1 MQRADCAN
9 YAYLRNVTPAL
20 FDNYYVRMLAGE
32 ATYLL
37 PLGSITAAHLHVART
52 RLAGFK
58 VVATM
63 SNASAAFMGLA
74 GISVSFHD
82 SHRGCKFS
90 PASRAAFMKDNA
102 LDTTLF
108 RRVASG
114 NFLVPSEQ
122 TRKKMRGARRGS

>member
-1 MQRADCAN
+1 
-9 YAYLRNVTPAL
+9 
-20 FDNYYVRMLAGE
+20 
-32 ATYLL
+32 
-37 PLGSITAAHLHVART
+37 
-52 RLAGFK
+52 
-58 VVATM
+58 M

-122 TRKKMRGARRGS
+122 KRKKRRGTQEGQLGAAAGVQSAQGRAVAPR